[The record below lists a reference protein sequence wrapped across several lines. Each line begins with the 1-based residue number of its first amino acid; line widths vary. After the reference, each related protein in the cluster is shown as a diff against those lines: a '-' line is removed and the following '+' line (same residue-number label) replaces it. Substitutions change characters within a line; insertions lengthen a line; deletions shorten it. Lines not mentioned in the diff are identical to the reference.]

1 MEHSPLNVKLVQLGT
16 ALHVA
21 AYRALRGHVPQRWLG
36 KYCILVHTVGRRS
49 GKVRVSPLVFVR
61 DGSDYAIVAS
71 WGGSDTHP
79 HWYLNLRANPHVLVE
94 DHGQR
99 VEALASTID
108 DEATYERLWQRF
120 VEIYPGYEMYK
131 ARPTRR
137 TPIVRLR
144 PYDKRQ
150 PAAG

>member
-1 MEHSPLNVKLVQLGT
+1 
-16 ALHVA
+16 
-21 AYRALRGHVPQRWLG
+21 
-36 KYCILVHTVGRRS
+36 
-49 GKVRVSPLVFVR
+49 
-61 DGSDYAIVAS
+61 DYAIVAS

-94 DHGQR
+94 DHGRR
-99 VEALASTID
+99 VEALASTVD
-108 DEATYERLWQRF
+108 DDATYDRLWQRF

-131 ARPTRR
+131 SRTTRR
-137 TPIVRLR
+137 IPIVRLR